1 MPGST
6 SYRSPSYQT
15 YQSPYSYARGESWF
29 DADRYRTPMADRYA
43 GRGDVPGSTRNNEAR
58 EAAKDHWGMNFSG
71 KMKPEAEEI
80 FMDIFGGGDF
90 NSGGIGGVDRQ
101 YSGGTMNEYQGI
113 GDANFDM
120 GGRWDKGNNEV
131 PYFVG
136 LTASDIHK
144 EGGPKMKTVH
154 FDQDPTLGQMW
165 QHPYNVEKWG
175 DYLPGS
181 DEERQ
186 KTRKW
191 DRFKTGGRMGGAET
205 GMERILDRVQRL
217 RSIGRF

>member
-43 GRGDVPGSTRNNEAR
+43 GRGDVPGSTRNNEMQQ
-58 EAAKDHWGMNFSG
+58 AAEDLWGMGFSG
-71 KMKPEAEEI
+71 KMKPEVEDI
-80 FMDIFGGGDF
+80 FMDIFGGGGF

-113 GDANFDM
+113 GDANYDM
-120 GGRWDKGNNEV
+120 GGRWKKGNNEV
-131 PYFVG
+131 PSFTG
-136 LTASDIHK
+136 FTASDVYTK
-144 EGGPKMKTVH
+144 GGPRTKTVH
-154 FDQDPTLGQMW
+154 FEQEPNLWNMYM
-165 QHPYNVEKWG
+165 HPYNVEKWG

-181 DEERQ
+181 DEER
-186 KTRKW
+186 
-191 DRFKTGGRMGGAET
+191 DRYTNRNRMKFGGSIAGLGSSD
-205 GMERILDRVQRL
+205 RIRDRVMRL
-217 RSIGRF
+217 AGSMGRS